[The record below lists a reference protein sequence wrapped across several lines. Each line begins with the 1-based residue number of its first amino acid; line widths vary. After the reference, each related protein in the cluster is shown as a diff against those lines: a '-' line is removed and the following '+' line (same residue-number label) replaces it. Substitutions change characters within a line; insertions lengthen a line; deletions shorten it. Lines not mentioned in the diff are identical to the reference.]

1 MLIISTNEAEVSGLW
16 VKKKII
22 LGYTVGTVPPPNSVA
37 KIDLSRYPKQNFIQ
51 AQCSTHLHP

>member
-22 LGYTVGTVPPPNSVA
+22 LGYTVGTVPPPPNSVA
-37 KIDLSRYPKQNFIQ
+37 KIDLSRYPKQK
-51 AQCSTHLHP
+51 LHPGTV